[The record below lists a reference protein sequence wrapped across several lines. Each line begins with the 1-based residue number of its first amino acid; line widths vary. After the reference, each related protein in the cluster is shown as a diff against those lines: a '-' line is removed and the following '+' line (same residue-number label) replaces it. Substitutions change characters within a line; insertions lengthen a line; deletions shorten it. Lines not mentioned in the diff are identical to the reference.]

1 MSLRALNMMETTR
14 LGLPFGGTWR
24 FRQEPVLGEHATKK
38 GLILAWDTPS
48 ATKIFGIY
56 QDYPKAEL
64 MQRLLAL
71 PAELRN
77 CYEVIPK
84 TDMCTGYAVLKW
96 AGAPDPTHAVMH
108 AALELLRLRCETQL
122 HLQPDVCAYCG
133 SHPHPDTG
141 ETQHVY
147 HIIVQNLVFQD
158 NHNGQMRSFFDLGMD
173 EINLGVYT
181 RNRQLLLP
189 NCCPAGVKAPLL
201 CVGSKQAALFVSG
214 PELPSPTQ
222 ILFDKVRG
230 ARWPPVLSRF
240 LLKPAEGAGK
250 TAEGAGKTAEGA
262 GKTAEGAGR
271 SADGAGRSA
280 DGAGGPADGAGG
292 SFTKPA
298 DGAGRSL
305 KSGKRAGS
313 PGAQPPPDTGKKAR
327 VGTQPFQGG
336 VVEAMLGAAGVQAAL
351 VRPPQMALTG
361 AGQQQWTFQCEQG
374 SAGLCLKCPAEKHAP
389 GSFRVVALGGAGE
402 FIAMYQCE
410 HGSCWNAPDAVLGTI
425 RFDAELQLWA
435 HRLSPQFPLRTID
448 PAMQLPFPAH
458 LLADLILKAGG
469 LAADVAAVHYL
480 ADRSE
485 WRIRLS
491 PAAQQGPPARWINA
505 QEDTILFAAF
515 DPASSCFA
523 VSFQCSV
530 QGLPCLKLGTVRLT
544 QHGVWAVA
552 AEDLSVLQSE

>member
-96 AGAPDPTHAVMH
+96 AGAPDPNHAAMH

-147 HIIVQNLVFQD
+147 HIVVQNLVFQD

-214 PELPSPTQ
+214 PELPTPTQ

-240 LLKPAEGAGK
+240 LSQP
-250 TAEGAGKTAEGA
+250 
-262 GKTAEGAGR
+262 AEGAGR
-271 SADGAGRSA
+271 SAEGAGKTE
-280 DGAGGPADGAGG
+280 P
-292 SFTKPA
+292 FTKPA
-298 DGAGRSL
+298 DGAGKTVESAGRSL
-305 KSGKRAGS
+305 KSGKRAES

-389 GSFRVVALGGAGE
+389 GSFRVVALGGGGE

-410 HGSCWNAPDAVLGTI
+410 QGGCWNAPDAVLGTI

-435 HRLSPQFPLRTID
+435 HRLAPQFPLRTID

-552 AEDLSVLQSE
+552 AEDLGLRTNADGTLQSE